1 MRRSGP
7 VFHGDLTLSAHYT
20 SREVLVASFG
30 KGAYSEEDINNTYL
44 KAVEYSLGK
53 GQQNETLKHE
63 FVIWV

>member
-7 VFHGDLTLSAHYT
+7 VFDGDLTMSYHT

-53 GQQNETLKHE
+53 NQ
-63 FVIWV
+63 